1 MAIHLS
7 PGEGFINLSGYKL
20 SSWYIGLE
28 PHRGT
33 AGQSGVV
40 CWGLNMRELTI
51 EIDGLT
57 FAGQEWGEPGK
68 PPILALHG
76 WLDNSASFFALA
88 PRLKDVH
95 LIAIDMAGHGKSSHR
110 PGTAPYNI
118 WEDVAEIF
126 TVADQLGWERFT
138 LLGHSRGAIISMLAA
153 GTFPERI
160 SRLALIEGLLPEPA
174 KLDEAPEQLARS
186 ILGLRARASKPLSIY
201 ADLPSAIK
209 ARERGMFP
217 LSYAAAAALTE
228 RGVKG
233 VPGGYQWSTD
243 QRLLAPSAIK
253 LTREH
258 VEAFIKRITAPI
270 KLILAESGIPQM
282 FSGYQREV
290 SVFPKVDVEIMPG
303 GHHLHMEAEVDAVA
317 ASLNH
322 FFEVTPV

>member
-1 MAIHLS
+1 M
-7 PGEGFINLSGYKL
+7 P
-20 SSWYIGLE
+20 
-28 PHRGT
+28 
-33 AGQSGVV
+33 
-40 CWGLNMRELTI
+40 REMVF

-57 FAGQEWGEPGK
+57 FAAQEWGEPGRQ
-68 PPILALHG
+68 PVLALHG
-76 WLDNSASFFALA
+76 WLDNSASFYALA

-95 LIAIDMAGHGKSSHR
+95 LIALDMAGHGKSAHR
-110 PGTAPYNI
+110 PGGAPYNI

-126 TVADQLGWERFT
+126 TIADQLGWERFT

-153 GTFPERI
+153 GTFPDRI
-160 SRLALIEGLLPEPA
+160 ERLALIEGLLPEPA
-174 KLDEAPEQLARS
+174 KMEEAPAQLARS
-186 ILGLRARASKPLSIY
+186 ILDLRARAKKPLSIY
-201 ADLPSAIK
+201 KDLPSAIK

-217 LSYAAAAALTE
+217 LSYEAAAALTE

-243 QRLLAPSAIK
+243 QRLLAPSAFK

-258 VEAFIKRITAPI
+258 VQSFIARITAPI
-270 KLILAESGIPQM
+270 KLILAEGGIPQR

-317 ASLNH
+317 ASLNR
-322 FFEVTPV
+322 FFDATSHQRE